1 MKTKKKAKVAAQAEL
16 QLMGSL
22 SDLTK
27 KLGLD
32 DDVDVDLPSLGV
44 HMMFGEVDEDL
55 CLDACEFIIK
65 SNFAFKSDKTLTFMI
80 NSPGG
85 SVYDGFGI
93 IDLMGTSRLK
103 IRTVAIGAIASMG
116 AVIFTAG
123 TPGERIMTKNAY
135 MMTHQFSH
143 WQEAKYHELVATRE
157 HEDELH
163 ERFVAHFMQT
173 SKMTKKQVRDIIL
186 GPSDKWLSADECL
199 KYGLCDKIQ
208 MPWDEK

>member
-1 MKTKKKAKVAAQAEL
+1 MKVEMKSKHKIKAIELLSDKKKMDL
-16 QLMGSL
+16 D
-22 SDLTK
+22 SDF
-27 KLGLD
+27 
-32 DDVDVDLPSLGV
+32 DDVDLDKLGV

-65 SNFAFKSDKTLTFMI
+65 SNFAFHARKILTIMI

-93 IDLMGTSRLK
+93 IDLMGSSRLR

-123 TPGERIMTKNAY
+123 TPGQRIMTKNAY

-143 WQEAKYHELVATRE
+143 WQDGKYHELVATRE

-163 ERFVAHFMQT
+163 ERFIKHFIT
-173 SKMTKKQVRDIIL
+173 TTKMSEKQIRDIIL
-186 GPSDKWLSADECL
+186 GPSDKWLSSEECL
-199 KYGLCDKIQ
+199 KLGLCDKIQ
-208 MPWDEK
+208 NPWDVK